1 MSWLTMVGMASKK
14 IFSRYNPNK
23 IRKRKSYEEW
33 EWLIDVYLKGDIAEF
48 FTTLHRFCDSHKIYT
63 FRRTAIWSEE
73 SCNQVL
79 KDRGLPYNEEI
90 FNFIKKYRRSN
101 RGFNR

>member
-1 MSWLTMVGMASKK
+1 MGGMASDKV
-14 IFSRYNPNK
+14 FSRYDPKK

-33 EWLIDVYLKGDIAEF
+33 EWLINVYLKGDIAEF
-48 FTTLHRFCDSHKIYT
+48 FTTLHRFCDSHRLYT
-63 FRRTAIWSEE
+63 YRRTAIWSEE

-79 KDRGLPYNEEI
+79 KDRGLPHNKEL
-90 FNFIKKYRRSN
+90 FDWIKKYRRSN